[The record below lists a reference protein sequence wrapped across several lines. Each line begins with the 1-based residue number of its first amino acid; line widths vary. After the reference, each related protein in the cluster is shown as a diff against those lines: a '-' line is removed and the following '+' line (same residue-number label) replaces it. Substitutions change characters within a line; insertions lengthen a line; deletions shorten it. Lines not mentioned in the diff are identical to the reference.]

1 MPYNNTPIAPPR
13 ETTGTVS
20 LPLAR
25 VKKIISADDEVGA
38 CSNNASF
45 VIALATEMFI
55 QYLAEQTHTVVKTE
69 RKPRRNIQYRD
80 VANAVARIDNLD
92 FLGDV
97 VPKTMPY
104 KKFKEQK
111 AAKADAEAAEAA
123 QLSEFTKA
131 GSSKSP
137 LNGTNDTAGSASDA
151 TNSHEEGA
159 KEAAREEN
167 GDSDVMEVDRPE
179 PTTARG
185 DNAAAL
191 QLEMEMEMRGP
202 RMNGKADSA
211 PSQSAAAN
219 GTHS

>member
-13 ETTGTVS
+13 ETLGTVS

-25 VKKIISADDEVGA
+25 VKKIISADEEVGS
-38 CSNNASF
+38 CSNNGAF

-80 VANAVARIDNLD
+80 VASAVARVDNLD
-92 FLGDV
+92 FLADV

-111 AAKADAEAAEAA
+111 AAKAAAEEAEASMLNGESSA
-123 QLSEFTKA
+123 A
-131 GSSKSP
+131 GSKTP
-137 LNGTNDTAGSASDA
+137 VNGTNGTADSSSDA
-151 TNSHEEGA
+151 RNGHEKGDDDE
-159 KEAAREEN
+159 

-179 PTTARG
+179 PSNPRG
-185 DNAAAL
+185 DDEAAV
-191 QLEMEMEMRGP
+191 QLEMEMRGP
-202 RMNGKADSA
+202 KVNGAA
-211 PSQSAAAN
+211 EIGQSPAATTN
-219 GTHS
+219 GTHA

>member
-13 ETTGTVS
+13 ETLGTVS

-25 VKKIISADDEVGA
+25 VKKIISADEEVGS
-38 CSNNASF
+38 CSNNGAF

-80 VANAVARIDNLD
+80 VASAVARVDNLD
-92 FLGDV
+92 FLADV

-111 AAKADAEAAEAA
+111 AAKAAAEEAEASVLNGESSA
-123 QLSEFTKA
+123 A
-131 GSSKSP
+131 GSSKTP
-137 LNGTNDTAGSASDA
+137 VNGTNGTTGSGSDTRNG
-151 TNSHEEGA
+151 HEKGVDED
-159 KEAAREEN
+159 
-167 GDSDVMEVDRPE
+167 GDSDVMEVDRPN
-179 PTTARG
+179 PANPRG
-185 DNAAAL
+185 DDPAAV
-191 QLEMEMEMRGP
+191 QLEMEMRGP
-202 RMNGKADSA
+202 KVNGGAENGQPPTA
-211 PSQSAAAN
+211 TTN